1 MSPTP
6 ATTKPH
12 VDHIGIIVADLD
24 QAIATFTPVFGGPPV
39 TTKTLADA
47 GIRIA
52 EFEAANITVELIEY
66 CEAGDSFA
74 KTVMG
79 AAEGIN
85 HLSLRVDDVGASI
98 QALAASGV
106 GDGWVP
112 NPWRPWHRRL
122 LRPQYDARAVVRSL
136 RARLTRA

>member
-24 QAIATFTPVFGGPPV
+24 RAVATFTPVFGGPPA

-106 GDGWVP
+106 AVMDGFPTHGAHGTVAFFDP
-112 NPWRPWHRRL
+112 NTTQGL
-122 LRPQYDARAVVRSL
+122 LFEVCEPD
-136 RARLTRA
+136 